1 MSPPMMSM
9 WLSRASTLL
18 SSPIET
24 PIVADMIRSCSYMTT
39 TCLCSRLVGCW
50 RLLFVVVLLRS
61 SSSLVLLAAS
71 LCWVV
76 VFEGRCAIYCYCFGM
91 MMYCLS
97 RLREKYTDKITM
109 SFLYLL
115 KACFYTHKK
124 ITNIKPKT

>member
-1 MSPPMMSM
+1 MMSM
-9 WLSRASTLL
+9 WLLTASTLL

-24 PIVADMIRSCSYMTT
+24 PIVADMIRLCSYMTT

-50 RLLFVVVLLRS
+50 RLLFVVVLLS
-61 SSSLVLLAAS
+61 SSSLALLAAS

-97 RLREKYTDKITM
+97 RLREKYKDKITM
-109 SFLYLL
+109 SFLLFIKSLFTHIRKLPILDLKLRLL
-115 KACFYTHKK
+115 
-124 ITNIKPKT
+124 